1 MSTRCE
7 IAVCH
12 NDGRI
17 AAKLYRHCDGYPKV
31 VKPDLVQGITKAY
44 RLLKKSIGHFDA
56 EQLAALLIVQSQDNR
71 GMPGI
76 VPCQNTHGDLAYRY
90 RVTIVDDF
98 TVELEESDCGHLATI
113 ELPAL

>member
-7 IAVCH
+7 IAVCDK
-12 NDGRI
+12 DGRI

-31 VKPDLVQGITKAY
+31 VKPDLEEQILIAY
-44 RLLKKSIGHFDA
+44 QTLIEGGDSFDA
-56 EQLAALLIVQSQDNR
+56 ENLAAMLIVQSVNKCGTPR
-71 GMPGI
+71 I

-90 RVTIVDDF
+90 RVTIVDDA

>member
-7 IAVCH
+7 IAVC
-12 NDGRI
+12 DKSGRI
-17 AAKLYRHCDGYPKV
+17 EAKLYRHCDGYPKV
-31 VKPDLVQGITKAY
+31 VKPDLVAGITKAY
-44 RLLKKSIGHFDA
+44 RKLKKSIGHCDA
-56 EQLAALLIVQSQDNR
+56 EKLAALLIVQSLDDR

-76 VPCQNTHGDLAYRY
+76 VPCQNTHGDLSYRY
-90 RVTIVDDF
+90 RVTILNDS

>member
-56 EQLAALLIVQSQDNR
+56 ETLAALLIVQSQHNR
-71 GMPGI
+71 GLPGI
-76 VPCQNTHGDLAYRY
+76 VPCQNTHGDLSYRY
-90 RVTIVDDF
+90 RVTLLDDS
-98 TVELEESDCGHLATI
+98 TVKLEESDCGHLATI

>member
-7 IAVCH
+7 IAVCDK
-12 NDGRI
+12 DGRI
-17 AAKLYRHCDGYPKV
+17 AAKLYRHFDGYPKA
-31 VKPDLVQGITKAY
+31 VKPDLIMDIPRAY
-44 RLLKKSIGHFDA
+44 RTLKEGMNSFDA
-56 EQLAALLIVQSQDNR
+56 EKLAALLIVQSLDDR

-90 RVTIVDDF
+90 RVTIVDDA

-113 ELPAL
+113 ELPAH